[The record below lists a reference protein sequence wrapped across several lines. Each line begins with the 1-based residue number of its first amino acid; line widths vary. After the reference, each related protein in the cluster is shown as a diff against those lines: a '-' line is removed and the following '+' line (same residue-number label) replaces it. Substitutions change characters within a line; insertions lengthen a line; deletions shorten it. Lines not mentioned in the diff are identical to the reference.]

1 MYNTSYLEVHNM
13 KPGNVIQQR
22 FDLLD
27 LLVLTTVAVEIE
39 SEI

>member
-13 KPGNVIQQR
+13 REGNGIQLWY
-22 FDLLD
+22 DLLD
-27 LLVLTTVAVEIE
+27 LSVLTTVAVEIE